1 MPQIKL
7 VTVDLGTQKIR
18 IPLAHIQGA
27 KNHPK
32 ILVTA
37 GLDGDE
43 YAGIDAAYR
52 LIEKYQEAKFDG
64 VLTVIPIVNVPGFV
78 NRTPFNPHDSKYP
91 KSIFPGNKN
100 GSSTERLI
108 QWLSEIIYKHEAWID
123 LHGGGLDEYL
133 VPFVY
138 LTPPSN
144 KQLKKRV
151 FSLIRHMPNRNIIY
165 DKKNSWGFK
174 GLDEK
179 GILRLVIEAGSRGGR
194 KTDHIEYHL
203 YLIRKLIYLLNK
215 NPDELTSNLRKK
227 KIFTG
232 WSVLR
237 ADKAGIWSPMNNLK
251 KIFEK
256 GDLVGEIKT
265 YGGKIIST
273 VKVNEGGIL
282 LFRKTGALCTKGDLL
297 IGLAVKPE
305 PLNRLLK

>member
-52 LIEKYQEAKFDG
+52 LIEEYQEAKFDG
-64 VLTVIPIVNVPGFV
+64 ILTVIPIVNIPGFV
-78 NRTPFNPHDSKYP
+78 NRTPFNPHDGKYP
-91 KSIFPGNKN
+91 KNIFPGNKN
-100 GSSTERLI
+100 GSSTERLVH
-108 QWLSEIIYKHEAWID
+108 WLSEIIYKHEAWID

-179 GILRLVIEAGSRGGR
+179 GILRLIIEAGSRGGR

-215 NPDELTSNLRKK
+215 NPDELTSNLRK
-227 KIFTG
+227 
-232 WSVLR
+232 
-237 ADKAGIWSPMNNLK
+237 K